1 MEPTSPPPPP
11 PELGAGPPASR
22 AERLGR
28 ACLGGGVAC
37 LSGTAVLFL
46 LVATDAPQPP
56 EGFPMLQAL
65 SYLPSCAPFG
75 AVAFALLGLATRTRD
90 GRGAALCLLGTLF
103 LLFAAM
109 AAIAS
114 RTVR

>member
-1 MEPTSPPPPP
+1 M
-11 PELGAGPPASR
+11 
-22 AERLGR
+22 
-28 ACLGGGVAC
+28 AC

-56 EGFPMLQAL
+56 EGFPMPRAL